1 MYYATVE
8 IDLFDIG
15 YESTLEVEFSVG
27 GKYYPATMTDPEEHP
42 ELEVLAV
49 TYAGDC
55 VVDNLT
61 DEHDE
66 IIAKACWSTLEDMK
80 NYE

>member
-1 MYYATVE
+1 MYYTTVE
-8 IDLFDIG
+8 VDLFDTG
-15 YESTLEVEFSVG
+15 YDSTLEVEFNVD
-27 GKYYPATMTDPEEHP
+27 GKCYPATMTDPEEHP

-61 DEHDE
+61 NDHDE
-66 IIAKACWSTLEDMK
+66 VIAIACWESLE
-80 NYE
+80 EEC